1 MKHGNVVRSASCG
14 GRSSRGVSGEMAG
27 SLITARRKPQEL
39 FEQVRES
46 VEMAAG
52 TPEVQERYCQLT
64 GMEGMNWRTK

>member
-1 MKHGNVVRSASCG
+1 
-14 GRSSRGVSGEMAG
+14 MAG